1 MHIFSANSYILNQID
16 QSFKERYQ
24 KCGDVYKVTACIGG
38 QKLTNSWELDK
49 ETTSKETGVTMIS
62 SKIGVGRYK
71 TIQKKGSN
79 ILEWTVCFHDCGFTS
94 VNSFGII
101 RNLVI
106 LHEIYRIP
114 TKNLRIYAP
123 NLIFFRMLYAKRVER
138 RPNFGWN
145 DTVKC
150 PEVTNLC
157 LTLGSKK
164 LWPLW
169 VIIFYE
175 NKNCGA
181 KTERI
186 ISLCTANKTTN

>member
-106 LHEIYRIP
+106 LVSQPRISEF
-114 TKNLRIYAP
+114 TRRI
-123 NLIFFRMLYAKRVER
+123 
-138 RPNFGWN
+138 
-145 DTVKC
+145 
-150 PEVTNLC
+150 
-157 LTLGSKK
+157 
-164 LWPLW
+164 
-169 VIIFYE
+169 
-175 NKNCGA
+175 
-181 KTERI
+181 
-186 ISLCTANKTTN
+186 